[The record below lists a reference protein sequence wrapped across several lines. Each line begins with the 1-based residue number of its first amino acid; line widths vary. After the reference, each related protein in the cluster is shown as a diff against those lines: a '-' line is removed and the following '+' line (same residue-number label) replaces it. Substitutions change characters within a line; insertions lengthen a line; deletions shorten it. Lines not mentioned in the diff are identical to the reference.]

1 MAEEN
6 IQEQTNETQKGN
18 FSKTMTK
25 MGKSFSH
32 FLNHLFG
39 KDLKVLSEED
49 AAKVVAE
56 IEKLQ
61 GLTQGQDLGVDM
73 SKLIGQKEKEV
84 ESQSGITF
92 KGFETP
98 NGGKGFVVVDTEGK
112 NRGGAFPTRDNANEG
127 RIDAN
132 TSVVDDSFIS
142 KKDVLKVI
150 KELGDVAKSQDLNE
164 KLSQI
169 ISESSKN
176 LSDIVGVDQ
185 NKHQVSLPRALTTV
199 AVVALV
205 ASLVTGMA
213 MGGNKT
219 IEVPTPDKEI
229 VYVTV
234 DENEQTPIE
243 VAKDILED
251 TDSLIEEHGDIA
263 KDIKAYNQEKWEER
277 GLSGKGESTEGERVA
292 NENEFQDSLKRR
304 DEFTQ
309 QKKDIE
315 QKYKS
320 GEIDDKQ
327 YFIETLQLARDV
339 NKANS
344 ELSED
349 CVEAIDGA
357 SQATEEHMNLVYG
370 EQSEG
375 RTQHEKQIQEFAADK
390 ETAQSNVEDYA
401 QKAEMI
407 NNVLQTAQENPSLNV
422 DDLKMLLEVQQEI
435 QLKQTMSQNNNNDAT
450 VNVDMGMEQ

>member
-132 TSVVDDSFIS
+132 TSVVDD
-142 KKDVLKVI
+142 
-150 KELGDVAKSQDLNE
+150 
-164 KLSQI
+164 
-169 ISESSKN
+169 
-176 LSDIVGVDQ
+176 
-185 NKHQVSLPRALTTV
+185 
-199 AVVALV
+199 
-205 ASLVTGMA
+205 
-213 MGGNKT
+213 
-219 IEVPTPDKEI
+219 
-229 VYVTV
+229 
-234 DENEQTPIE
+234 
-243 VAKDILED
+243 
-251 TDSLIEEHGDIA
+251 
-263 KDIKAYNQEKWEER
+263 
-277 GLSGKGESTEGERVA
+277 
-292 NENEFQDSLKRR
+292 
-304 DEFTQ
+304 
-309 QKKDIE
+309 
-315 QKYKS
+315 
-320 GEIDDKQ
+320 
-327 YFIETLQLARDV
+327 
-339 NKANS
+339 
-344 ELSED
+344 
-349 CVEAIDGA
+349 
-357 SQATEEHMNLVYG
+357 
-370 EQSEG
+370 
-375 RTQHEKQIQEFAADK
+375 
-390 ETAQSNVEDYA
+390 
-401 QKAEMI
+401 
-407 NNVLQTAQENPSLNV
+407 
-422 DDLKMLLEVQQEI
+422 
-435 QLKQTMSQNNNNDAT
+435 
-450 VNVDMGMEQ
+450 